1 MEVYKGIKGALNYK
15 DKKMADSLR
24 SAIDKKMQQDP
35 SFVKQFVP
43 ATSREELRLLHN
55 EYCTEDAV
63 ITEEYTNPKKEKGES
78 SFAEDKKTNVAGDY
92 KNTDGDY
99 DGVSTKSN
107 SSGQTSFIDEFD
119 DEIADSYEADPL
131 KTGNRIKRDYVI
143 DEGYVENAIKD
154 GVDEGRTSF
163 GEPTSAEQAFE
174 IKKPIGSGS
183 PFTNDEKGQAKKK
196 EEPFNPSFND
206 MDGSKKRKQS
216 KRLAKTCVSGFCT
229 LTEMGIVWYGN
240 RNITE
245 AKLAE
250 YGISKEINLKILLD
264 LGGEQK
270 ATVLEFFRSQRIEL
284 ENIAKFDNEFKE
296 ELTDL
301 LTELFIEKGIA
312 PTTIQNIWLLL
323 GEGVGI
329 KKILPTFIHSSRMN
343 DVLDQLRAMEQGG
356 SENQYATSTD
366 HTAPHETFAD
376 NAPPTPTAQA
386 TPSATVVNNNDFFDG
401 DGGNTNFVEKGLSII
416 DSQK

>member
-55 EYCTEDAV
+55 EYCTDDAV
-63 ITEEYTNPKKEKGES
+63 IVEEYNNPKKEKGES

-92 KNTDGDY
+92 DSVNLKAD
-99 DGVSTKSN
+99 
-107 SSGQTSFIDEFD
+107 SSGQMNFIDEFD

-174 IKKPIGSGS
+174 IKKPMGSGS

-206 MDGSKKRKQS
+206 MDGAKKRKQS

-250 YGISKEINLKILLD
+250 YGLSKEINLKILLD

-270 ATVLEFFRSQRIEL
+270 ATVLEFFRSQRLEL
-284 ENIAKFDNEFKE
+284 ENIAKFDDEFKD
-296 ELTDL
+296 ELADL

-312 PTTIQNIWLLL
+312 PTTIQNIWLLI

-343 DVLDQLRAMEQGG
+343 DVLDQLRAMQQSGT
-356 SENQYATSTD
+356 ENQYAKASD
-366 HTAPHETFAD
+366 QPTAHETYK
-376 NAPPTPTAQA
+376 NNTPPTKTADEVPIA
-386 TPSATVVNNNDFFDG
+386 EVVNDNDFFDG